1 MNDSSDF
8 HFFQIENL
16 KTINDEMQG
25 LSQYVPFLI
34 ENNKEVCTRQA
45 DEKIQELWNQLEESK
60 QQLEQIK
67 QKLKT
72 IDNRPF

>member
-1 MNDSSDF
+1 MNDSSEF
-8 HFFQIENL
+8 HFFQIEEL
-16 KTINDEMQG
+16 KTINDEMHG
-25 LSQYVPFLI
+25 LSQYVPFFV
-34 ENNKEVCTRQA
+34 ENNKGVCTRPA